1 MNTCKKE
8 WRENTNEIMRMMF
21 EAMPEDKK
29 QTFNNA
35 VYRNYLLTSNY
46 ELAHGSMEVY
56 KEGWYIRFTGCR
68 SEFAYWCFDNDGEMK
83 PGRKPNKEKLNYLWG
98 FEWYNE
104 DEICEMC
111 RKAAGLI
118 R

>member
-46 ELAHGSMEVY
+46 
-56 KEGWYIRFTGCR
+56 
-68 SEFAYWCFDNDGEMK
+68 
-83 PGRKPNKEKLNYLWG
+83 
-98 FEWYNE
+98 
-104 DEICEMC
+104 
-111 RKAAGLI
+111 
-118 R
+118 